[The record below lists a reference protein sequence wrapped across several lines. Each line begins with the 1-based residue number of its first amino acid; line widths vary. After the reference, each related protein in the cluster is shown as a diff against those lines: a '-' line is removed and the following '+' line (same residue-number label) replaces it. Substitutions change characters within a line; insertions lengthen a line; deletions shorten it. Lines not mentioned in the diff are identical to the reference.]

1 MVVSLAAKVTVG
13 ALSASVI
20 VTVLDCVPLSV
31 ALPPETEEIE
41 IIAVSLLAASKISS
55 AVAVKTDV
63 PVVDPA
69 EIVME
74 EV

>member
-13 ALSASVI
+13 ALSASVTI
-20 VTVLDCVPLSV
+20 IVLDCVPLSV
-31 ALPPETEEIE
+31 ALPPETVEIE
-41 IIAVSLLAASKISS
+41 MIAVSLLAASKISS

-63 PVVDPA
+63 PVVDQA
-69 EIVME
+69 EIVMD

>member
-1 MVVSLAAKVTVG
+1 M
-13 ALSASVI
+13 
-20 VTVLDCVPLSV
+20 
-31 ALPPETEEIE
+31 ALPPETVEIE
-41 IIAVSLLAASKISS
+41 IIAVSLLAASKTSS